1 VGESIFSCHPL
12 RSQSIGC
19 RKVFGLVLSD
29 SSVRP
34 KKDTE
39 DADGF
44 ARKLGIKSKVREP
57 GKTKSQ
63 FLRSLPTEGMG
74 KLFG

>member
-1 VGESIFSCHPL
+1 L
-12 RSQSIGC
+12 
-19 RKVFGLVLSD
+19 GLVLSD